1 MKKKLFFSALA
12 ALLSVSALVVYLNMF
27 SRGTEHIA
35 GYADIMEEEIVQP
48 RSICIPVHRKSNV
61 KTYYEYSPHE
71 RISDNCTTESEM
83 KAIQVSGAD
92 IKDRAKVIVEGNV
105 DGFKVSKG
113 ISDNYVNPHHKICSL
128 NVGQNQSAYATYR
141 AYYKVETG
149 INEYYDI
156 FTGEVKVAGS
166 YTVKVPVFYEI
177 GIVSA
182 DK

>member
-61 KTYYEYSPHE
+61 KTYYEYSPYE

-83 KAIQVSGAD
+83 KTVQVTSDD
-92 IKDRAKVIVEGNV
+92 IKDRFEVIVEGNV
-105 DGFKVSKG
+105 DGLKISKG
-113 ISDNYVNPHHKICSL
+113 ISDNYVNPHKICSF
-128 NVGQNQSAYATYR
+128 NVAPNQSAYVKCR

-156 FTGEVKVAGS
+156 FTGEVKIAGS
-166 YTVKVPVFYEI
+166 YTVKVPVFKEF